1 MRNFTLTKISIGTF
15 TTRKV
20 NSTVSKKQGIKNG
33 TQPRFEKCYS
43 RLAECHHLRQGMR
56 SPGGHW
62 SAESRLDLSSRPLA
76 IRGVV
81 SLSLRGDYKE
91 EGGRRREARLP
102 DRKNLKRFKD
112 YKFRPW
118 YTREG
123 PVLSHYLWIWCA
135 EKGCPEGDPLAW
147 VPGTKPRYE
156 KAKRGALRI
165 SNRSA
170 NRIKY
175 FMENVL

>member
-1 MRNFTLTKISIGTF
+1 MAKSL
-15 TTRKV
+15 
-20 NSTVSKKQGIKNG
+20 VSKSVIRGCH
-33 TQPRFEKCYS
+33 PWLAS
-43 RLAECHHLRQGMR
+43 RNAFTW
-56 SPGGHW
+56 GGHW
-62 SAESRLDLSSRPLA
+62 SAESRLDLLA
-76 IRGVV
+76 DQWGRGRSEGVV
-81 SLSLRGDYKE
+81 VSLSLSLRGDYKE
-91 EGGRRREARLP
+91 GRKARLP

-147 VPGTKPRYE
+147 AQAEIRRE
-156 KAKRGALRI
+156 AKRGALRI

>member
-1 MRNFTLTKISIGTF
+1 MHNFTLTK
-15 TTRKV
+15 KV
-20 NSTVSKKQGIKNG
+20 QFNGISKKQGIKNG
-33 TQPRFEKCYS
+33 GQPRFEKCYS
-43 RLAECHHLRQGMR
+43 RLADWLAECHHLRQGMR

-76 IRGVV
+76 IRRVV
-81 SLSLRGDYKE
+81 SLSTRRLQEG
-91 EGGRRREARLP
+91 EGGREARLP

-123 PVLSHYLWIWCA
+123 PEVLSHYLWIWCA

-147 VPGTKPRYE
+147 VPGTGPRYE